1 VSNVAFD
8 VADITRYYFVNGTV
22 VYLQKFSVFFQIF
35 TYQFTMRPIL
45 IEPVYRG
52 QSLTSFADITIS
64 FHEKADIAGDEVS
77 GVI

>member
-1 VSNVAFD
+1 
-8 VADITRYYFVNGTV
+8 
-22 VYLQKFSVFFQIF
+22 
-35 TYQFTMRPIL
+35 MRPIL